1 MNIRRALSVTKRIF
15 LGLRNEKRTLVLIF
29 IAPVVAMFVFGLAF
43 SGDVKDVHVV
53 VVNHDEGYQIPTP
66 PVPVPI
72 SQKIISNFDTA
83 VLKVDYVDSD
93 EAGVKR
99 VQEGGAYGLIIFPGN
114 FTRDI
119 YSKMQNPSL
128 PVSTSIQMRLDKS
141 NVNVATAVTRA
152 VNDAVLKTMNDMGLQ
167 ALVTVDA
174 SNAIYAKNAKFM
186 DFFVPGI
193 MAFVVFLLTT
203 LLTLITFVGERTSGN
218 LERLQATP
226 LRESEIVIGYAIA
239 FSIIG
244 MLQDAILI
252 AIGIGYF
259 HILIVGNIFL
269 AFLVVALL
277 AVGSLSLGI
286 MLSSLAKRESQAIQ
300 FFPFITLPT
309 FLLAG
314 IFWPVEAIPSW
325 LRPLSYAIPPYYAV
339 EATRSV
345 ILRGWGIGGIWI
357 DIVALL
363 GFAVAFLGLAVWSLR
378 RSRA

>member
-15 LGLRNEKRTLVLIF
+15 LGLRNEKRTLALIF
-29 IAPVVAMFVFGLAF
+29 VAPVIAMFVFGLAF

-53 VVNHDEGYQIPTP
+53 VVNNDAGLQTP
-66 PVPVPI
+66 ASPVPLSI
-72 SQKIISNFDTA
+72 SQKIISNFDTE
-83 VLKVDYVDSD
+83 VLKVDYANSEE
-93 EAGVKR
+93 EAVKQ
-99 VQEGGAYGLIIFPGN
+99 VQEGGAYGVIVFPGN

-119 YSKMQNPSL
+119 YGKIQNPSL
-128 PVSTSIQMRLDKS
+128 PVSTTIQVRLDKS
-141 NVNVATAVTRA
+141 NVNVATAITTA
-152 VNDAVLKTMNDMGLQ
+152 VSNAVLKTMSDMGLQ
-167 ALVTVDA
+167 APVNVNAD
-174 SNAIYAKNAKFM
+174 NAIYAKSAKFM

-226 LRESEIVIGYAIA
+226 LRESEIVVGYAIA

-252 AIGIGYF
+252 AIGVGYF

-286 MLSSLAKRESQAIQ
+286 LLSSLAKRESQAIQ

-345 ILRGWGIGGIWI
+345 ILRGWGVGGIWL

-363 GFAVAFLGLAVWSLR
+363 AFAIGFLVLAVWSLQR
-378 RSRA
+378 GKG

>member
-1 MNIRRALSVTKRIF
+1 M
-15 LGLRNEKRTLVLIF
+15 
-29 IAPVVAMFVFGLAF
+29 
-43 SGDVKDVHVV
+43 
-53 VVNHDEGYQIPTP
+53 
-66 PVPVPI
+66 
-72 SQKIISNFDTA
+72 
-83 VLKVDYVDSD
+83 DYVDS
-93 EAGVKR
+93 EEEGVQR
-99 VQEGGAYGLIIFPGN
+99 VEKGEAYGLIVFPGN

-119 YSKMQNPSL
+119 YSKIQNPSL
-128 PVSTSIQMRLDKS
+128 PISTYDTGETGQEQCERGYCGNEGYKRCCAED
-141 NVNVATAVTRA
+141 
-152 VNDAVLKTMNDMGLQ
+152 DECQGLQ
-167 ALVTVDA
+167 APVNVDA
-174 SNAIYAKNAKFM
+174 SNAIFAKNAKFM

-244 MLQDAILI
+244 MLQDIILI

-286 MLSSLAKRESQAIQ
+286 LLSSLAKRESQAIQ

-325 LRPLSYAIPPYYAV
+325 LRPLSYAHPAV
-339 EATRSV
+339 LCGGCDALGDTQGV
-345 ILRGWGIGGIWI
+345 GGGGHLGGYRGAVRLCGG
-357 DIVALL
+357 VPR
-363 GFAVAFLGLAVWSLR
+363 LAVWSLQR
-378 RSRA
+378 EERERNRIAKSVETQ

>member
-29 IAPVVAMFVFGLAF
+29 VAPVIAMFVFGLAF

-53 VVNHDEGYQIPTP
+53 VVNHDEGFQIPP
-66 PVPVPI
+66 SPVPVSI
-72 SQKIISNFDTA
+72 SQKIISNFDTD
-83 VLKVDYVDSD
+83 VLKVDYMDSD

-119 YSKMQNPSL
+119 YSKIQNPSL

-141 NVNVATAVTRA
+141 NVNVANAVTEA
-152 VNDAVLKTMNDMGLQ
+152 VSDAVLKTMNDIGLQ
-167 ALVTVDA
+167 APVTVDA
-174 SNAIYAKNAKFM
+174 SNAIFAKNAKFM

-226 LRESEIVIGYAIA
+226 LRESEVVVGYAIA

-244 MLQDAILI
+244 MLQDVILI
-252 AIGIGYF
+252 AIGVGYF

-345 ILRGWGIGGIWI
+345 ILRGWGVGGIWV

-363 GFAVAFLGLAVWSLR
+363 AFAIGFLVLAVWSLQR
-378 RSRA
+378 GRG

>member
-363 GFAVAFLGLAVWSLR
+363 GFAVAFLGLAVWSLKR
-378 RSRA
+378 VRA

>member
-15 LGLRNEKRTLVLIF
+15 LGLRSEKRTLGLIF
-29 IAPVVAMFVFGLAF
+29 VAPVVAMFVFGLAF

-53 VVNHDEGYQIPTP
+53 VANQDEGLQIVGTP
-66 PVPVPI
+66 VKVSI
-72 SQKIISNFDTA
+72 AEQIIANFDTE
-83 VLKVDYVDSD
+83 VLKVDYVDSVED
-93 EAGVKR
+93 GVQR
-99 VQEGGAYGLIIFPGN
+99 VEKGAAYGVIVFPEH

-119 YSKMQNPSL
+119 YSKVQNPSL
-128 PVSTSIQMRLDKS
+128 SVSTTIDVRLDKS
-141 NVNVATAVTRA
+141 NVNVASAVAKA
-152 VNDAVLKTMNDMGLQ
+152 VSDAVLKTMKETGNE
-167 ALVTVDA
+167 APVTMDA
-174 SNAIYAKNAKFM
+174 ENAIYGKGAKFM

-226 LRESEIVIGYAIA
+226 LRESEIVVGYAIA

-244 MLQDAILI
+244 MLQNVILI
-252 AIGIGYF
+252 AIGVGYF

-339 EATRSV
+339 EAARSV
-345 ILRGWGIGGIWI
+345 ILRGWGVGGIWV

-363 GFAVAFLGLAVWSLR
+363 GFAVGFLALAVWSLKR
-378 RSRA
+378 VRA